1 MHAVTGILAALLR
14 VRATG
19 EGTHIEV
26 SLFDTAIG
34 LLAYQIQTYWTTR
47 KLPEKNGSRHLS
59 MCPYQAFEAKDGPF
73 LLAITN
79 DAQWQRF
86 CRVAGWPELGADERY
101 RTNAQRVENYAEVA
115 GIVGGILKQRTGA
128 EWLAVLSQAKVPASP
143 IQTIAEV
150 LEHPHTRARDIVGE
164 FAGNGPNR
172 KSIAIPMVL
181 DGHRRSLGRSPPEH
195 GADTGS
201 ILRALGYGFEEI
213 ETLFERG
220 IVEGKP

>member
-1 MHAVTGILAALLR
+1 
-14 VRATG
+14 
-19 EGTHIEV
+19 
-26 SLFDTAIG
+26 
-34 LLAYQIQTYWTTR
+34 
-47 KLPEKNGSRHLS
+47 

-181 DGHRRSLGRSPPEH
+181 DGRQRSVGQPPPEH